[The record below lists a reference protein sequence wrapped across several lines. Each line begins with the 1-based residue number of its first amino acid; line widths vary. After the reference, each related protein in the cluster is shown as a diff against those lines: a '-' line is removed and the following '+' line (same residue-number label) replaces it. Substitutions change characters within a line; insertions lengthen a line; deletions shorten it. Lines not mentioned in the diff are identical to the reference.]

1 MIFDSVC
8 VSLMGCLISNFLFQ
22 DTVYLV
28 WLMKI
33 LIVMDKESILHLL
46 CEGQIV
52 EVYWKCRCYK

>member
-52 EVYWKCRCYK
+52 EVILEVQVL